1 MYIQNYSIYNKISH
15 YNRLIMDNYPIE
27 QTRTYNIL
35 KMNQRIKLIFYMRP
49 VSMFKKSMDNFKI
62 FRKK

>member
-1 MYIQNYSIYNKISH
+1 MYIQNYAIYNKISH
-15 YNRLIMDNYPIE
+15 YNRLIMDNYPTE
-27 QTRTYNIL
+27 QARTYNIL
-35 KMNQRIKLIFYMRP
+35 KMNQRIKSIFYMRP